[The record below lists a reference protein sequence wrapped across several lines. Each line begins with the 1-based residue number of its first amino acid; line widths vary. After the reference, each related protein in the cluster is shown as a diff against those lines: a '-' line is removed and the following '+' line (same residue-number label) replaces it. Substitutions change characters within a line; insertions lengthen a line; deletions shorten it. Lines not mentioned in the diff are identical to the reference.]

1 MKYAFSNAP
10 EDTAPENFAR
20 VSTLRWPIEQCF
32 QEGKSFLGMG
42 HYEHRSLRAWK
53 RHMLYVFLAQLFY
66 LRARLAL
73 QKKTQPPH
81 DPDSRRLRAL
91 HKPSVP

>member
-1 MKYAFSNAP
+1 
-10 EDTAPENFAR
+10 
-20 VSTLRWPIEQCF
+20 
-32 QEGKSFLGMG
+32 
-42 HYEHRSLRAWK
+42 
-53 RHMLYVFLAQLFY
+53 MLYVFLPQLFY